1 MSLENADRIV
11 YTGFI
16 DNADLYKYYQ
26 LSSIG
31 TVPSL
36 WNEACALVTLEMMHC
51 GLPTIA
57 TKVGGNPEL
66 FTDETTIF
74 IPFDDHV
81 IEKDLCKQM
90 SEKALE
96 RAILFT
102 REIYF
107 SNFCKVIEDI
117 LGENNINSNLL

>member
-1 MSLENADRIV
+1 
-11 YTGFI
+11 
-16 DNADLYKYYQ
+16 
-26 LSSIG
+26 
-31 TVPSL
+31 
-36 WNEACALVTLEMMHC
+36 MMHC

-81 IEKDLCKQM
+81 IENLRSNIVRLYEKIGLCKQM

-96 RAILFT
+96 RATLFT

-117 LGENNINSNLL
+117 LGENNTNSNLL